1 MQFTFFNINLQ
12 SGGAERQ
19 ISNMVKWLTL
29 NGHSVQL
36 ITFNP
41 ELKPAYTIPESVEM
55 ISLLKSG
62 NKNSYFTKFFE
73 IFYLAYRLKMT
84 VKNKNFEAILSFNHR
99 PNYINVLAKL
109 IFFSSHKIILFEQIF
124 PSRQYDRRTVKGL
137 INWYLTKFLYK
148 RADHVIPN
156 SIDIGNDL
164 YSNFGVAKKIITPIY
179 NPVDVE
185 LIKSSASKVEEKH
198 LKFLEKHNDK
208 FKFIA
213 VGRLSFQKN
222 YDLMINSFK
231 KSALNEKAILIII
244 GVGEDEYLI
253 QNLINRLGLE
263 DSVFLL
269 GHTFNPFYI
278 LSNSDCYLLSSRFE
292 GFPNSMLE
300 AMSLG
305 IPTIAVDCK
314 SGPREIFSVGLDDIL
329 SSDFL
334 VSENGIL
341 VKNFDESALSKAMQ
355 IIFHDLGLRE
365 KLSCNAKKRIL
376 DFDIDKSMNEHL
388 AQIKKI

>member
-1 MQFTFFNINLQ
+1 MQ

-19 ISNMVKWLTL
+19 ISNMVKWLSL

-41 ELKPAYTIPESVEM
+41 ELNPAYKIPESVEM

-62 NKNSYFTKFFE
+62 NSTSYFTKFFE
-73 IFYLAYRLKMT
+73 IFHLAYKLKLA
-84 VKNKNFEAILSFNHR
+84 VKNNNFEAILSFNHR
-99 PNYINVLAKL
+99 PNYINVLAKI

-124 PSRQYDRRTVKGL
+124 PSRQYDRRSLKGL
-137 INWYLTKFLYK
+137 INWYLTKYLYK
-148 RADHVIPN
+148 RANHVIPN
-156 SIDIGNDL
+156 SMDIGNDL
-164 YSNFGVAKKIITPIY
+164 YSNFGVAKKLITPIY
-179 NPVDVE
+179 NPVDVQ
-185 LIKSSASKVEEKH
+185 LIKSSASQVEEKH
-198 LKFLEKHNDK
+198 LKFLEKHNNK

-213 VGRLSFQKN
+213 VGRLSYQKN

-231 KSALNEKAILIII
+231 QSELTEKAILIII
-244 GVGEDEYLI
+244 GVGEDERLI
-253 QNLINRLGLE
+253 QNLIERLELK
-263 DSVFLL
+263 DSVFLS
-269 GHTFNPFYI
+269 GHTFNPFYL

-305 IPTIAVDCK
+305 IPTVAVDCK
-314 SGPREIFSVGLDDIL
+314 SGPREIFRVGLDNNL
-329 SSDFL
+329 TSDFL

-341 VKNFDESALSKAMQ
+341 VKNFDENALSKAMQ
-355 IIFHDLGLRE
+355 LIFHDIELRE

-388 AQIKKI
+388 VHIEKIQLSSINKF